1 MAASSKLASFV
12 SLGLPF
18 RIFPTD
24 AVVFGQANLQSFALL
39 GELPLAGAAVVDPT
53 TLHGWLEASVG
64 GRLHASVQGQLQASV
79 KGRLHANA
87 DEGD

>member
-1 MAASSKLASFV
+1 VTTILYLFWDGFSA
-12 SLGLPF
+12 
-18 RIFPTD
+18 D
-24 AVVFGQANLQSFALL
+24 A
-39 GELPLAGAAVVDPT
+39 VDPT